1 MNYIEKFLQELNIK
15 RNECFKLRYKDTDET
30 IDGVF
35 YFDDNFFLKQR
46 IGTMVLCIDD
56 SVLSHLLIGDLIIE
70 APSFSPEN
78 GDQFYFNGEDGMVCW
93 TNFNERNLL
102 HLLLRAYGF
111 TYRTREQA
119 ERNKDRDM
127 DRLELGRLV

>member
-78 GDQFYFNGEDGMVCW
+78 GDQLILMVKMEWFVGLILMREIFYTYSSELMD
-93 TNFNERNLL
+93 LL
-102 HLLLRAYGF
+102 IEQGSKR
-111 TYRTREQA
+111 REI
-119 ERNKDRDM
+119 EIEIWID
-127 DRLELGRLV
+127 LS